1 MRSFWKNHE
10 ADVNM
15 ILTAVVMA
23 IVFAISIAVIYNV
36 MGSFSFTTLDTQ
48 YNTAMGYTTDQLAN
62 CTNAA
67 NASDNILTNLD
78 TFYTLGPIAI
88 TIVAAVGIIGYV
100 MLIRGRD

>member
-1 MRSFWKNHE
+1 MRQFLKNRD

-23 IVFAISIAVIYNV
+23 IVFAISLAVVYSVI
-36 MGSFSFTTLDTQ
+36 GGISLTTIDTN
-48 YNTAMGYTTDQLAN
+48 YNTAMGYTGGQLAA

-67 NASDNILTNLD
+67 NASDNLLTNLD

-88 TIVAAVGIIGYV
+88 VVVAAVGIIGYV
-100 MLIRGRD
+100 MLIGRK